1 MTSSVPFPVRSA
13 TAMPGQTR
21 LPLGARHLR
30 LPLAP
35 FRATTS
41 YAPQMTACWPS
52 PSRSAT
58 AGEEYQPVLQYGPGM
73 HPPYCH
79 IKTGALLLSEGAW
92 AQQGWSGDSQAQ
104 LTSTKSA
111 LAQAGFLL
119 MALSTRSLAAL
130 CCSGSQ

>member
-1 MTSSVPFPVRSA
+1 LRSA
-13 TAMPGQTR
+13 TT
-21 LPLGARHLR
+21 
-30 LPLAP
+30 
-35 FRATTS
+35 
-41 YAPQMTACWPS
+41 
-52 PSRSAT
+52 
-58 AGEEYQPVLQYGPGM
+58 GEECQPVLQYGPGM

-79 IKTGALLLSEGAW
+79 IKTGALLLSEGVW

-111 LAQAGFLL
+111 LAQARFLL